1 MDGLIDLVLENPLF
15 LIILIGGIVSLFKGK
30 SEQAEESE
38 STTNKPKP
46 RSVEDLFE
54 RAHQRERT
62 RSTEKV
68 RTEPI
73 SSKTIEELREEQMLR
88 FAGQAD
94 DDEDQQKNDE
104 YTSRSSNRIMEE
116 NTKVNHKKQAFKQN
130 FNKSLTRK
138 GLVNSVIMAEV
149 LGAPRARKPYQ
160 SVITKRRTG

>member
-160 SVITKRRTG
+160 SVITKRRNG

>member
-104 YTSRSSNRIMEE
+104 YTSRSRSEE
-116 NTKVNHKKQAFKQN
+116 
-130 FNKSLTRK
+130 
-138 GLVNSVIMAEV
+138 
-149 LGAPRARKPYQ
+149 
-160 SVITKRRTG
+160 RRVGKECRSRWGREH